1 MTDPVAETG
10 VDRMARLLDGAHD
23 ALMRADYAPLAV
35 LTAGIEAELALLE
48 DRRDGAALL
57 RLRARAQRNEVC
69 LQAVQRGFRSARRRV
84 EEIRAA
90 RSGLITYDD
99 KGRRCAPQA
108 GAEMVKRF

>member
-1 MTDPVAETG
+1 MTDPAADDG
-10 VDRMARLLDGAHD
+10 VDRMAHLLDGVHD
-23 ALMRADYAPLAV
+23 ALMRADYAPLAG
-35 LTAGIEAELALLE
+35 LTVGIEAELARLE

-57 RLRARAQRNEVC
+57 RVRARAERNEVC
-69 LQAVQRGFRSARRRV
+69 LQAAQRGVRSARRRL

-99 KGRRCAPQA
+99 KGRRCVPQA